1 MYYFWPMSK
10 HRGIDPDTWV
20 RTGLTLLLLSLLC
33 TCGRAQSLAP
43 DQAIYEIPYRKLTVR
58 QGLTRDQLLHV
69 WQDCDGFVWLA
80 GKQGVDR
87 FDGLEILSYQNDTNA
102 IQEYVL
108 DVDEDDDGT
117 LWFFGLKRDYRYDGG
132 LMQGRER
139 EVINDSTEFQRI
151 NGRTYRFET
160 KTGEANVITS
170 AAYDPAWPKNGY
182 LLPYH
187 PLSIKDSEKEVA
199 YIAWHPTQADTLFF
213 QEDFPYGPAR
223 MLAVS
228 DHIRGVKDVGS
239 QQFQQFLI
247 ADSLFQLTNGQLH
260 FLRATSGIN
269 KDLRIL
275 NAQGA
280 ILLRNMLAVTEPESS
295 RSVLYANKY
304 LLSNVFQRNDRMFI
318 VGEQGLVTLRP
329 RDALTIYPVEKGMVQ
344 NVWSLVGAAFGEGV
358 HAERSRGT
366 GAKSGAEGAMF
377 FFPFT
382 GRSILRLKDGRYER
396 LPGLVGPRDHYFYP
410 GAIRRANGHFLVP
423 TNARVYDF
431 DPVRGELNPLD
442 GPGRKATNDLLEVGN
457 TVYAATNGLAVYEND
472 RLVKVY
478 GQDEGLDVYEF
489 GFFET
494 VAQDRAGRL
503 WLGAH
508 LGLSVRETDGSFR
521 NYYVDQDIP
530 AGIVD
535 IKTDH
540 RGNLWMATH
549 RGVAFH
555 HYTDSLPRWIDPTFT
570 EDVKFVQPVNE
581 EYLLLGGTDKL
592 FFLDLKAF
600 YRGEINIYPYD
611 EDDGFPAAEC
621 LQSAVFR
628 DEAGDVWIGTT
639 ESVIKLEPDKLVFH
653 RQPTDPQFLSFSY
666 LNPLIRE
673 EVTHR
678 IPFNEN
684 DRQHFTISSTDQ
696 QIAVRFFTINH
707 DKPNSIT
714 YQYRLRGYREDWSR
728 PQATRYAEFGE
739 LPPGDYSFELRA
751 CLLGNCTEHKTL
763 KITVEPGRWYEYAA
777 IPWLAGILV
786 LLPFFLLANQW
797 WLRRQAIAARQQS
810 EVKRLQLY
818 RRLTQHK
825 IGPHFANNAL
835 NAISSLIISN
845 ENERALRYTGR
856 FARLFQPVLE
866 DGLPLLRPL
875 SKELDFIRDYL
886 KLEKLRFPQKLA
898 YRVEVSEEV
907 QALAE
912 RVLVPTLLIQ
922 SFVNNAVKHGIEPLR
937 EGGKLTINLRL
948 QDKNYLLVEIVD
960 NGPGYFAEEETS
972 GTGIQVAY
980 EILRYLDEHHQ
991 SASTIDFSLR
1001 DRLLANSGTVV
1012 QLHLYLNYQ
1021 PLD

>member
-1 MYYFWPMSK
+1 MSNLSDIES
-10 HRGIDPDTWV
+10 GDWV
-20 RTGLTLLLLSLLC
+20 RTCLTLLFLSFLC
-33 TCGRAQSLAP
+33 SCGRAQNLPS
-43 DQAIYEIPYRKLTVR
+43 DQAIYEIPHRKLTVR

-69 WQDCDGFVWLA
+69 WQDRDGFVWLA

-102 IQEYVL
+102 IREYVL

-117 LWFFGLKRDYRYDGG
+117 LWFFGIKTDYRYDGG

-139 EVINDSTEFQRI
+139 ETINNRTNLQRI

-160 KTGEANVITS
+160 KTGKANVIIP

-182 LLPYH
+182 LPPYL
-187 PLSIKDSEKEVA
+187 PLSIKDTENEVA
-199 YIAWHPTQADTLFF
+199 YIARHPNQADTLFF
-213 QEDFPYGPAR
+213 QEDFPYGPVR
-223 MLAVS
+223 LLAVS
-228 DHIRGVKDVGS
+228 DRITGIKDASS

-247 ADSLFQLTNGQLH
+247 ADSLFQLTNGQLL
-260 FLRATSGIN
+260 FLRTAPGIHKN
-269 KDLRIL
+269 LRIL

-280 ILLRNMLAVTEPESS
+280 IFLRNMLAVTEPESN
-295 RSVLYANKY
+295 RPVLYANKY

-318 VGEQGLVTLRP
+318 VGEQGVVTLRP

-344 NVWSLVGAAFGEGV
+344 NVWSLVGAA
-358 HAERSRGT
+358 A
-366 GAKSGAEGAMF
+366 GAKNGSEGAMF

-382 GRSILRLKDGRYER
+382 ERSVLRLKGGRYER
-396 LPGLVGPRDHYFYP
+396 LPGLVGPKDRYFYP

-431 DPVRGELNPLD
+431 DPVSSELNPLD
-442 GPGRKATNDLLEVGN
+442 GPGRRATNELLEVGS
-457 TVYAATNGLAVYEND
+457 TIYAATNGLAVYEND
-472 RLVKVY
+472 RLEKVY
-478 GQDEGLDVYEF
+478 GQDEGLDVDEF

-508 LGLSVRETDGSFR
+508 LGLSVRETDGSFH
-521 NYYVDQDIP
+521 NYYIDQEIP

-555 HYTDSLPRWIDPTFT
+555 HYSDSLPRWIDPAFT
-570 EDVKFVQPVNE
+570 EDVKFVQPIGKD
-581 EYLLLGGTDKL
+581 YILLGGTNKL

-600 YRGEINIYPYD
+600 YRGETNIYPYD

-621 LQSAVFR
+621 LQSAVFQ
-628 DEAGDVWIGTT
+628 DDAGVVWIGTT

-666 LNPLIRE
+666 LNPLIKE
-673 EVTHR
+673 EVIRR

-696 QIAVRFFTINH
+696 QIDIRFFTINH
-707 DKPNSIT
+707 DKPKGIT
-714 YQYRLRGYREDWSR
+714 YQYRLLGYRDDWSR

-751 CLLGNCTEHKTL
+751 CLFENCTEAKTL
-763 KITVEPGRWYEYAA
+763 EITVEPGRWYEYAA
-777 IPWLAGILV
+777 IPWLAGLLL
-786 LLPFFLLANQW
+786 LLPFALIAYQW
-797 WLRRQAIAARQQS
+797 RRRRQAVAAQQKS
-810 EVKRLQLY
+810 EVDRLQLY

-835 NAISSLIISN
+835 NAISSLIINN

-856 FARLFQPVLE
+856 FARLFRPVLE
-866 DGLPLLRPL
+866 DGLPLLRSL
-875 SKELDFIRDYL
+875 SEELDFIRDYL
-886 KLEKLRFPQKLA
+886 KLEKLRFPQKLG
-898 YRVEVSEEV
+898 YRIEMSEEV
-907 QALAE
+907 RTLAD

-937 EGGKLTINLRL
+937 EGGELTINLRL
-948 QDKNYLLVEIVD
+948 QDENYLLVEITD
-960 NGPGYFAEEETS
+960 NGPGYFVEGETS
-972 GTGIQVAY
+972 GTGIQGAL

-991 SASTIDFSLR
+991 STSTIDFSLK
-1001 DRLLANSGTVV
+1001 DPLQTSSGTVV
-1012 QLHLYLNYQ
+1012 QLHLYLHYQ
-1021 PLD
+1021 TLD